1 MDQDAGVFGHTSSEY
16 ISSHQRG
23 FILVYVVDANQACFI
38 YNRWE
43 KLVLRVQLYG
53 SGTACG
59 WLSRSLEHDTYQ
71 ARHCVYNVFDIRES
85 IFFTNSFMAE

>member
-1 MDQDAGVFGHTSSEY
+1 MDQDAVVFGHTSSEY

-23 FILVYVVDANQACFI
+23 FILFYVVDACACFI

-59 WLSRSLEHDTYQ
+59 WLSRSLEHDQ